1 LGAHV
6 AEVLEPQVG
15 RLADS
20 ADDGHQGQP
29 AGAASSSASLQQ
41 RPQPPQQPQQPPPPQ
56 PPPQSRP
63 MKREFFDDEDDE
75 EPPDADF
82 CGAGPL
88 GTGGSS
94 SFFYDEASVSSGA
107 AGAAPN
113 AKMIRHGYADA
124 PPVSESGELS
134 AEWKGILRRAYRL
147 LKEETGSNLF
157 DFALPYS
164 ARVNLE
170 AANRVI
176 EKARSMAPDSVS
188 PSHLTAWT
196 SECHAK
202 VKKIQTELL
211 E

>member
-94 SFFYDEASVSSGA
+94 SFFLRRGKRVQRRRRGC
-107 AGAAPN
+107 
-113 AKMIRHGYADA
+113 
-124 PPVSESGELS
+124 
-134 AEWKGILRRAYRL
+134 AERQDDPAWGILRRAYRL

-202 VKKIQTELL
+202 VKKY
-211 E
+211 